1 MAIGHAQKHLP
12 EECARTCLRQATVV
26 DHLAEELTLQTTAN
40 RACSAKPLGEGDDEE
55 EHEYEDEEFG
65 RGGLRTPWR
74 ISMTMMSR
82 FFPSR
87 APGGTAFSTSFSST
101 MFSVRRTERSGLKLS
116 KQQQMQHAG

>member
-1 MAIGHAQKHLP
+1 MTKKSTR
-12 EECARTCLRQATVV
+12 RTR
-26 DHLAEELTLQTTAN
+26 
-40 RACSAKPLGEGDDEE
+40 
-55 EHEYEDEEFG
+55 FG
-65 RGGLRTPWR
+65 RGRLRTPWR

-116 KQQQMQHAG
+116 KQQQTMDEGSAYRA

>member
-1 MAIGHAQKHLP
+1 MLSQ
-12 EECARTCLRQATVV
+12 R
-26 DHLAEELTLQTTAN
+26 
-40 RACSAKPLGEGDDEE
+40 PLGEGDDEE
-55 EHEYEDEEFG
+55 EHEHEDEEVG

-74 ISMTMMSR
+74 ISMTLMSR

-116 KQQQMQHAG
+116 KLSKQQQTMDEGSAYRA